1 MASGSSDAG
10 ALGVLAPGVPEI
22 PTSTLYPTQEWEG
35 HFTEIHDDE
44 FEARLLDL
52 TAGDEGDREVATISL
67 EEVGAE
73 D

>member
-1 MASGSSDAG
+1 MALGSSDAG

-35 HFTEIHDDE
+35 HVTEIHDDE
-44 FEARLLDL
+44 FEARLLDV